1 MNYQQALNNIAALH
15 AQVRLTPQVHEA
27 VKESILVLNE
37 FFSPKKS
44 DQKYQIGPNDAF
56 NNLAAMYNAS
66 QMSLQEHEALKA
78 SFEFIATELQKEGN
92 FPVSKQLNNT

>member
-15 AQVRLTPQVHEA
+15 AQVRLTPQAHEA

-44 DQKYQIGPNDAF
+44 DQKYQIGVNDAF
-56 NNLAAMYNAS
+56 NNLVAMYNAS
-66 QMSLQEHEALKA
+66 QMTLQEHEALRA
-78 SFEFIATELQKEGN
+78 SFEFVAAELRN
-92 FPVSKQLNNT
+92 RDNSPVSKQLNKI